1 MFLGLCQLS
10 IMELFAKEVFLQ
22 KCSSKIFEKVLNTSL
37 VIGVPLNIC
46 SGKFRKISVNE
57 LMVGSIFSKF
67 TDFRS
72 VNLQKKTSS

>member
-22 KCSSKIFEKVLNTSL
+22 KCSSKIFERVLNTSL

-46 SGKFRKISVNE
+46 SGKFRKISVN
-57 LMVGSIFSKF
+57 
-67 TDFRS
+67 
-72 VNLQKKTSS
+72 